1 MSWVL
6 ATATDR
12 DGRKKIL
19 LEKLTWKEEAEGA
32 GSGAL
37 VSRTQLRV
45 IALRMR
51 SVRPKT
57 RLQSSRHKVL
67 NAQLGLM
74 IGSVVKSKRKA
85 KSSADGLRL
94 GERFAETRCHPPE
107 AYSRRRIDIGRC
119 VEAPDEHSPTRVPV
133 SD

>member
-1 MSWVL
+1 ME
-6 ATATDR
+6 
-12 DGRKKIL
+12 GR
-19 LEKLTWKEEAEGA
+19 

-37 VSRTQLRV
+37 VSCTQLRV

-57 RLQSSRHKVL
+57 RLESSRHKVL

-85 KSSADGLRL
+85 KSSAGLRL

-119 VEAPDEHSPTRVPV
+119 VEAPDEHNLTRVPV
-133 SD
+133 RD